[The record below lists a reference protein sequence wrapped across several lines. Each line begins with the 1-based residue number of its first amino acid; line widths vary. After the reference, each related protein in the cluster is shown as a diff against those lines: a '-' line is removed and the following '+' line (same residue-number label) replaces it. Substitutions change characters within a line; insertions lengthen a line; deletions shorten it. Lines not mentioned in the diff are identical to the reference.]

1 MIQTVKN
8 PQHSS
13 ISKEHYTPAHI
24 VELARAT
31 MGCIDLDPASCPMAN
46 EVVKANHFFSQAMDG
61 LSQDWW
67 GNVFV
72 NPPGGKIRNRSSQAV
87 WWDKLQQEYLA
98 GRIVQAVFVGF
109 SLEILAQRQSIL
121 DYPFCIPSG
130 RIRFLTQ
137 LDGLLVENPNPTH
150 ANVLVHLPQRPNV
163 TTSRFLS
170 LFSQLGQCGVLSALA
185 RSPDH

>member
-24 VELARAT
+24 VELARVT
-31 MGCIDLDPASCPMAN
+31 MGCIDLDPASCLMAN
-46 EVVKANHFFSQAMDG
+46 KVVQANHFFSQAMDG

-98 GRIVQAVFVGF
+98 SRVVQAVFVGF
-109 SLEILAQRQSIL
+109 SLEILAQRQKQV
-121 DYPFCIPSG
+121 G
-130 RIRFLTQ
+130 
-137 LDGLLVENPNPTH
+137 
-150 ANVLVHLPQRPNV
+150 
-163 TTSRFLS
+163 SRKS
-170 LFSQLGQCGVLSALA
+170 EV
-185 RSPDH
+185 